1 HPSIKTVA
9 KQILNPNQ
17 PLNETTHA
25 PIEAYYKLVMD
36 LFDILEKQVD
46 SYLTVSLNKIMSG
59 FIK

>member
-9 KQILNPNQ
+9 KRILNPNQ

-25 PIEAYYKLVMD
+25 PIEAYCKLVMD
-36 LFDILEKQVD
+36 LFEILERQVD
-46 SYLTVSLNKIMSG
+46 SYLTVSLTKIMSG